1 MKNADSWFDE
11 EETPQKSSKYTK
23 QESSD
28 SDLEIIDVTPAKQ
41 QKPKI
46 KFEPKTEAKIE
57 YDSEEDPLDAF
68 MSGIEKTAKRQI
80 SQARKKDELNLPD
93 DKTISGKGVRDDIE
107 NLDDEEQYFK
117 WIDENPEKNFADPEY
132 ASLSKE
138 AREYL
143 QDDEAEELINYDE
156 QGHMHV
162 NVQKKDIECLPVV
175 YHSQVD
181 YPAFGKN
188 FYREDSF
195 IKEMSLLKAFELIE
209 KLELKV
215 DSSEPVEKP
224 VCSFAHFERSFHPD
238 MFKIIRKQKFTS
250 PTAIQAQALPSALSG
265 RDIIGI
271 AKTGSGKTVAFCW
284 PAIVHAAAQQ
294 RKPKD
299 GPIVLIISPTRELCL
314 QTYEEIKKYACVY
327 NLKCIPL
334 YGGGTM
340 WEQAKHCQKIKPE
353 IVIGTPGRIMDHV
366 RKNNISLKNVTLF
379 TLDEADRMF
388 DMGFEYQVRS
398 ICDQIRP
405 DRQGLLF
412 SATFPN
418 NIKKLC
424 KDVLQPNYVSI
435 TAGDGPGQVN
445 KSICQMVRICDSF
458 QSKLAFVNQNYV
470 GWTSAG
476 GLLIFVTKKEESEK
490 VGKMLKERHER
501 GTRPE
506 IGIMHGD
513 MTQFVRNDVLH
524 KFRLRQINCLV
535 ATDVCARGL
544 DISHIRNVV
553 CFTAA
558 RKIDTHVHRV
568 GRTGRAGNSGRA
580 YILLDQTSKN
590 DIDFTESMIEYLQK
604 YSAFNKL
611 NSEND
616 KDPKVTK
623 YSQNLSKSDQNG
635 PKNGNFY
642 EFIFRPF

>member
-1 MKNADSWFDE
+1 
-11 EETPQKSSKYTK
+11 
-23 QESSD
+23 
-28 SDLEIIDVTPAKQ
+28 
-41 QKPKI
+41 
-46 KFEPKTEAKIE
+46 
-57 YDSEEDPLDAF
+57 
-68 MSGIEKTAKRQI
+68 
-80 SQARKKDELNLPD
+80 
-93 DKTISGKGVRDDIE
+93 
-107 NLDDEEQYFK
+107 
-117 WIDENPEKNFADPEY
+117 
-132 ASLSKE
+132 
-138 AREYL
+138 
-143 QDDEAEELINYDE
+143 
-156 QGHMHV
+156 
-162 NVQKKDIECLPVV
+162 
-175 YHSQVD
+175 
-181 YPAFGKN
+181 
-188 FYREDSF
+188 
-195 IKEMSLLKAFELIE
+195 
-209 KLELKV
+209 
-215 DSSEPVEKP
+215 
-224 VCSFAHFERSFHPD
+224 
-238 MFKIIRKQKFTS
+238 
-250 PTAIQAQALPSALSG
+250 
-265 RDIIGI
+265 
-271 AKTGSGKTVAFCW
+271 
-284 PAIVHAAAQQ
+284 
-294 RKPKD
+294 
-299 GPIVLIISPTRELCL
+299 
-314 QTYEEIKKYACVY
+314 
-327 NLKCIPL
+327 
-334 YGGGTM
+334 M

-412 SATFPN
+412 SATFPKQ
-418 NIKKLC
+418 IHKLC

-501 GTRPE
+501 GNRPE

-513 MTQFVRNDVLH
+513 MTQFVRNEVLH

-558 RKIDTHVHRV
+558 RNIDTHVHRV

-604 YSAFNKL
+604 YRAFKKKIIL
-611 NSEND
+611 
-616 KDPKVTK
+616 KRP
-623 YSQNLSKSDQNG
+623 KSDKSDRKRSKKGQKTSIFQN
-635 PKNGNFY
+635 FHFFQLSFFLDC
-642 EFIFRPF
+642 ERAVRQQ